1 METSPYILRQSLR
14 DEAPSLLLPAVVL
27 FAGDL
32 AACEQVVAKVG
43 GSVTAFFGNSVTLKH
58 FTKCR
63 EDDFHVA
70 KEGDFLNVFKIVA
83 DFSFPCHCVTTADLR
98 ESAKSLSH
106 GVTLTLFRGH
116 KDHVTHKLRPRPD
129 YGHVALEDVEEFGQL
144 VEAGGAEELAVFSK
158 AHIVREQ
165 VAVCVL
171 LVGHGAELDKIED
184 FLILAGAGLRKEGVA
199 LHLER
204 TDNGQQNQERAQAE
218 DRRESTEEVQN
229 SLEEVRV
236 HYATALDGTMSL
248 PFGSVIPMQAWLRH
262 SG

>member
-1 METSPYILRQSLR
+1 M
-14 DEAPSLLLPAVVL
+14 PAVVL

-43 GSVTAFFGNSVTLKH
+43 GGVTAFFGYVGTLDKSLVQG
-58 FTKCR
+58 R
-63 EDDFHVA
+63 EDDFYIA
-70 KEGDFLNVFKIVA
+70 KEGDVLDVLQIEVNLCFPSDGVA
-83 DFSFPCHCVTTADLR
+83 SADLSKSA
-98 ESAKSLSH
+98 ESLTY
-106 GVTLTLFRGH
+106 GVAFALFGGH
-116 KDHVTHKLRPRPD
+116 ENHVAHELGPRPD
-129 YGHVALEDVEEFGQL
+129 YGHIALEDVEEFREL
-144 VEAGGAEELAVFSK
+144 VEARAAEELAVFGK

-184 FLILAGAGLRKEGVA
+184 LLILARAGLREEGVA
-199 LHLER
+199 MHLDGTE
-204 TDNGQQNQERAQAE
+204 DGEHDEERAQAE
-218 DRRESTEEVQN
+218 DCRERAEEVQN

-262 SG
+262 SPSRESSRCSG